1 MRQDPRKLYAAYGFS
16 SDMKAHDGRPMPS
29 FDQLGPK
36 VTAHWTIT
44 ALAACGFDMSRS
56 DPAFDAIAKTLLE
69 DGKVPPAAEALYWQV
84 RTASRLSAAV
94 AESKIP
100 LGSNHPTA
108 REGWQNPITGI
119 GSNKPPF
126 VFATGPALA
135 VALAKL
141 AMEKV
146 DALLG
151 PMLHPGEAERAED
164 FLRQLGVLSIAS
176 MGLRATHA
184 VAGPNPGAHARVVST
199 TFARIAERFELLELD
214 GRQPVEV
221 RLYRNAARLILDLAA
236 LEGA

>member
-16 SDMKAHDGRPMPS
+16 SDMKSHDGRPMPS

-44 ALAACGFDMSRS
+44 AIAACGFDMSRS

-94 AESKIP
+94 VESKIP
-100 LGSNHPTA
+100 LGSNHPIV
-108 REGWQNPITGI
+108 RGDIPNTGR
-119 GSNKPPF
+119 GRDPWVYAPPS
-126 VFATGPALA
+126 ALA
-135 VALAKL
+135 SALARL
-141 AMEKV
+141 AAQKV

-151 PMLHPGEAERAED
+151 PMLHDGEAERAED
-164 FLRQLGVLSIAS
+164 FLRQIGVLSVAS
-176 MGLRATHA
+176 MGLRQTAKSA
-184 VAGPNPGAHARVVST
+184 PGARVVST
-199 TFARIAERFELLELD
+199 TFARIAERFELLEFD